1 MESKIGQ
8 AVLQVSLVIVE
19 IFDLVVSFLLRLSSF
34 FFLREMDSNAF
45 GIESKVIRSNTGEP
59 LGSGFRIT
67 ILNLNKLE
75 AWKSLVLLLLAG
87 ASCLCTGRVP
97 DTEVEAVVAVTNF
110 ESRWIMDIGR
120 NNLGGIIDVRVDAF
134 LKKFPW
140 SRASLLKDLENDPK
154 LINGDS
160 KGKIPAL
167 SISFALLLEAI
178 QPLKILRKGEGIA
191 KWPCYYSLGGGG
203 KPKGTE
209 FTYALRF
216 QFTASNNE
224 AEYEALIAGL
234 RIAAQM
240 GVRNVHVSVDSKLVA
255 NQVIG
260 AYVAKE
266 EKIDQIPGEVKSS
279 GVKHPQSNGLVERAN
294 RSLGD
299 GIKARLGEGNKNWI
313 EELPHV
319 LWAHR
324 KLGPKWEGPYEV
336 TKALGDGA
344 YRLRHEAMKWT
355 AVVSGVVPL
364 LCQPPQSEWRHPLTK
379 SLAPGE
385 QR

>member
-279 GVKHPQSNGLVERAN
+279 GGTLQEDKKEEAN
-294 RSLGD
+294 SV
-299 GIKARLGEGNKNWI
+299 IKARQY
-313 EELPHV
+313 EL
-319 LWAHR
+319 
-324 KLGPKWEGPYEV
+324 WEGVLYRRSFLKPWLRCVGPLQADYV
-336 TKALGDGA
+336 TREIHEGSCSMHAGPRSVVANAMRLGYYWPTMHRDA
-344 YRLRHEAMKWT
+344 
-355 AVVSGVVPL
+355 
-364 LCQPPQSEWRHPLTK
+364 
-379 SLAPGE
+379 
-385 QR
+385 